1 MRKSVHLLNMNFI
14 NQLYKKFLE
23 RPKLILVTLILIFSF
38 SVYNAKNFQLDASAD
53 SLLLENDPD
62 LNYLRSVN
70 ERYSS
75 EEFFVITYSPKK
87 KINEE
92 SLKELKK
99 FVDEINNIKWVS
111 KSISVLNAPLF
122 ESSDL
127 PLIEKIKNIQYI
139 VTPGIEINRALNE
152 LKNSPVYKKLI
163 INEDA
168 TTFGIVVYIKDNKEY
183 LSALKTNKNFLDKQ
197 QNNKLSEKDLK
208 DFEAHNKILEKLK
221 KEHNKNLELYNIEI
235 RSHISKYK
243 NIADINL
250 SGIPMIAD
258 DLISFVKKDI
268 TVFGSGVFIFI
279 IITLWF
285 IFRDIRWVVFPLLSC
300 FLSIAIMVGMLGYLN
315 WKVTVISSNFISLM
329 LILTMEINIHYVERY
344 KQLQAEFP
352 KKKENYLAYLTTTKI
367 FTPILYAVLTTA
379 LAFLSFIFCDIKPV
393 IDFGWMMTL
402 GLFISLFVSMILL
415 PYLIIKFKPKATPIH
430 ESKDSKLAEIFATI
444 ALNQK
449 LLVLAFSSIIL
460 ILSIYGMTRL
470 KVENS
475 FINYFDKKTEIYQG
489 MKLID
494 EKLGGTTPLE
504 IILKFKDSDTKNNK
518 NDDDFFQGS
527 DSNEYKDSYWFT
539 NFRVNNIVNVHQ
551 YLETLPEIGKV
562 LSFYSVLQLGEKIND
577 NKKLGPLEMA
587 ILYSKLPEDI
597 KRSIV
602 TPYVSIENNE
612 ARISLRIIDSN
623 PNLNRKE
630 LLIKIQKDLEEKLK
644 LNKDEFKITGILVIF
659 NNLLQSLFDSQIKTL
674 GITFAG
680 IFILLLILFKSL
692 SWSIVAAIPNFTAA
706 LFILGSLG
714 LFNIPLDMMT
724 ITIASI
730 TVGIAIDNSI
740 HYIYRFREEF
750 KINKNYKKTI
760 EICHKSVGKAIVN
773 ASLTIVFGFSILIFS
788 NFIPSIYFGIF
799 TGLAMLTAMT
809 LVLTLMPQLIAI
821 IKPFKNG

>member
-1 MRKSVHLLNMNFI
+1 MNFI

-23 RPKLILVTLILIFSF
+23 KPKLILITLILLFSF
-38 SVYNAKNFQLDASAD
+38 SIYNAKNFQLDASAD

-75 EEFFVITYSPKK
+75 EEFFVITYTPKK

-92 SLKELKK
+92 SLGELKK

-122 ESSDL
+122 ESSDQ

-152 LKNSPVYKKLI
+152 LKNSPVYKRLI
-163 INEDA
+163 INDDA
-168 TTFGIVVYIKDNKEY
+168 STFGIVVYIKDNKEY

-197 QNNKLSEKDLK
+197 QKNKLSEKDLK
-208 DFEAHNKILEKLK
+208 DFDSHKEILEKLK

-279 IITLWF
+279 LITLWF
-285 IFRDIRWVVFPLLSC
+285 IFRDVRWVIFPLLSC

-352 KKKENYLAYLTTTKI
+352 KKKESYLAYLTTTKI

-402 GLFISLFVSMILL
+402 GLFISLFISMILL

-430 ESKDSKLAEIFATI
+430 ESKDSKLAEIFASI
-444 ALNQK
+444 AINQK
-449 LLVLAFSSIIL
+449 FLVLAFSTVIL

-504 IILKFKDSDTKNNK
+504 IILKFKDAENKNNK

-527 DSNEYKDSYWFT
+527 DSDEYKDSYWFT
-539 NFRVNNIVNVHQ
+539 NFRVNNIVNVHK
-551 YLETLPEIGKV
+551 YLESLPEIGKV
-562 LSFYSVLQLGEKIND
+562 LSFYSILQLGEKIND

-587 ILYSKLPEDI
+587 ILYSKLPDDI
-597 KRSIV
+597 KKSIV

-612 ARISLRIIDSN
+612 ARVSLRIIDSN

-630 LLIKIQKDLEEKLK
+630 LLIKIQKDLEEKLNLK
-644 LNKDEFKITGILVIF
+644 KEEFKITGILVIF

-750 KINKNYKKTI
+750 KLNKNYKKTVQ
-760 EICHKSVGKAIVN
+760 ICHRTVGKAIVN
-773 ASLTIVFGFSILIFS
+773 ASLTIVFGFSILILS

-809 LVLTLMPQLIAI
+809 LVLTLMPQLISI

>member
-1 MRKSVHLLNMNFI
+1 MNFI

-23 RPKLILVTLILIFSF
+23 RPKLILIALILIFSF

-75 EEFFVITYSPKK
+75 EDFFVITYSPKK

-92 SLKELKK
+92 SLKELEK

-183 LSALKTNKNFLDKQ
+183 LSALKINKNFLDKQ

-208 DFEAHNKILEKLK
+208 NFEAHNKILEKLK
-221 KEHNKNLELYNIEI
+221 KEHNKNLEFYNIEI

-430 ESKDSKLAEIFATI
+430 ESKDSKLAKIFASI
-444 ALNQK
+444 ALNQR
-449 LLVLAFSSIIL
+449 LLVLTFSTIIL

-504 IILKFKDSDTKNNK
+504 IILKFKDSDSKSNK

-597 KRSIV
+597 KKSIV

-740 HYIYRFREEF
+740 HYIYRFREEY
-750 KINKNYKKTI
+750 KLNKNYKKTI

>member
-1 MRKSVHLLNMNFI
+1 MKFINFI
-14 NQLYKKFLE
+14 YKKLLE
-23 RPKLILVTLILIFSF
+23 KPKFILILLILVISF

-75 EEFFVITYSPKK
+75 EDFFVITYSPKK
-87 KINEE
+87 KINDEA
-92 SLKELKK
+92 LRELKK
-99 FVDEINNIKWVS
+99 FVNEIDNIQWVS
-111 KSISVLNAPLF
+111 KTISILNAPLF
-122 ESSDL
+122 ESSDQ
-127 PLIEKIKNIQYI
+127 PLIEKINNIQYI
-139 VTPGIEINRALNE
+139 TTPGIEINRALNE
-152 LKNSPVYKKLI
+152 LKNSPVFKRLI
-163 INEDA
+163 INDDA
-168 TTFGIVVYIKDNKEY
+168 TTFGIVVYIKDNKKY
-183 LSALKTNKNFLDKQ
+183 LSALEINKNFLNKQ
-197 QNNKLSEKDLK
+197 ENNKLSTE
-208 DFEAHNKILEKLK
+208 DFKEFKNHQLVLEKLK
-221 KEHNKNLELYNIEI
+221 KEQNKNLELYNIEI

-243 NIADINL
+243 SIADINL

-268 TVFGSGVFIFI
+268 IFFGSGVFVFI
-279 IITLWF
+279 LTTLWF
-285 IFRDIRWVVFPLLSC
+285 IFRDVRWVIFPLLSC
-300 FLSIAIMVGMLGYLN
+300 FLSITIMTGMLGYLN

-352 KKKENYLAYLTTTKI
+352 KKNSSYLSYLTTTKI
-367 FTPILYAVLTTA
+367 ITPIFYAVLTTA
-379 LAFLSFIFCDIKPV
+379 LAFLSFIFSNIKPV
-393 IDFGWMMTL
+393 IDFGWMMSL
-402 GLFISLFVSMILL
+402 GLFISMFVSILLL
-415 PYLIIKFKPKATPIH
+415 PYLIIKFNPKLTSSH
-430 ESKDSKLAEIFATI
+430 KSKNSKIAEILCSI
-444 ALNQK
+444 AINQK
-449 LLVLAFSSIIL
+449 FLVLIISTIIL
-460 ILSIYGMTRL
+460 ILSIYGITKL

-475 FINYFDKKTEIYQG
+475 FINYFDKNTEIYKG

-494 EKLGGTTPLE
+494 EKLGGTTPLD
-504 IILKFKDSDTKNNK
+504 IILKFKETESKSTSA
-518 NDDDFFQGS
+518 DDDFFEGS
-527 DSNEYKDSYWFT
+527 SSDEYKDSYWFT
-539 NFRVNNIVNVHQ
+539 SFRINNIVNVHQ

-562 LSFYSVLQLGEKIND
+562 LSFYSVLQLGEKLND

-587 ILYSKLPEDI
+587 ILHSKLPEDI
-597 KRSIV
+597 KKNII
-602 TPYVSIENNE
+602 TPYISIDNNE

-623 PNLNRKE
+623 PELNRKE
-630 LLIKIQKDLEEKLK
+630 LLIKIQKDIEEKLQI
-644 LNKDEFKITGILVIF
+644 NKDDFKITGILVIF

-692 SWSIVAAIPNFTAA
+692 SWSIVAAVPNFLAA
-706 LFILGSLG
+706 LFILGTLG

-750 KINKNYKKTI
+750 KLNKNYKKTVQ
-760 EICHKSVGKAIVN
+760 ICSRTVGKAIVN

-799 TGLAMLTAMT
+799 TGLAMITAMT
-809 LVLTLMPQLIAI
+809 LVLTLMPQLISI

>member
-1 MRKSVHLLNMNFI
+1 MNFI

-23 RPKLILVTLILIFSF
+23 RPKLILITLILLFSF
-38 SVYNAKNFQLDASAD
+38 SIYNAKNFQLDASAD

-70 ERYSS
+70 ERYLS
-75 EEFFVITYSPKK
+75 EDFFVITYSPKK

-111 KSISVLNAPLF
+111 KTISVLNAPLF
-122 ESSDL
+122 ESSDQ
-127 PLIEKIKNIQYI
+127 PLIEKINNIQYI

-152 LKNSPVYKKLI
+152 LKNSPVYKRLI
-163 INEDA
+163 INDDA
-168 TTFGIVVYIKDNKEY
+168 TTFGIVVYIKDNKKY
-183 LSALKTNKNFLDKQ
+183 LSALKKNKDFLDKQ
-197 QNNKLSEKDLK
+197 QDNKLSEKDLK
-208 DFEAHNKILEKLK
+208 EFENHKEILEKLK
-221 KEHNKNLELYNIEI
+221 KEHNKNLEIYNIEI
-235 RSHISKYK
+235 RSQISKYK

-279 IITLWF
+279 LITLWF
-285 IFRDIRWVVFPLLSC
+285 IFRDVRWVIFPLLSC

-344 KQLQAEFP
+344 KQLQIEFP
-352 KKKENYLAYLTTTKI
+352 KKKENYLTYLTTTKI
-367 FTPILYAVLTTA
+367 FTPILYAVLTTV

-415 PYLIIKFKPKATPIH
+415 PYLIIKFKPKATPMH
-430 ESKDSKLAEIFATI
+430 ESKDSKLAKIFASI
-444 ALNQK
+444 ALNHRF
-449 LLVLAFSSIIL
+449 LVLAFSTIIL

-504 IILKFKDSDTKNNK
+504 IILKFKDLDNKNTK

-539 NFRVNNIVNVHQ
+539 NFRVNNIVNVHK
-551 YLETLPEIGKV
+551 YLESLPEIGKV

-597 KRSIV
+597 KKSIV

-644 LNKDEFKITGILVIF
+644 LKKDEFKITGVLVIF

-674 GITFAG
+674 GITFGG

-714 LFNIPLDMMT
+714 LFNVPLDMMT

-773 ASLTIVFGFSILIFS
+773 ASLTIVFGFSILILS

>member
-1 MRKSVHLLNMNFI
+1 MNFI

-23 RPKLILVTLILIFSF
+23 RPKLILITLILIFSF
-38 SVYNAKNFQLDASAD
+38 SIYNAKNFQLDASAD

-62 LNYLRSVN
+62 LNYLRAVN
-70 ERYSS
+70 ERYLS
-75 EEFFVITYSPKK
+75 EEFFVITYTPKK

-92 SLKELKK
+92 SLQELKK

-122 ESSDL
+122 ESSDQ

-152 LKNSPVYKKLI
+152 LKNSPVYKRLI
-163 INEDA
+163 INDDA

-208 DFEAHNKILEKLK
+208 DFELHKEILEKLK
-221 KEHNKNLELYNIEI
+221 KEHNKNLELYNIQI

-243 NIADINL
+243 KIADINL

-279 IITLWF
+279 LITLWF
-285 IFRDIRWVVFPLLSC
+285 IFRDIRWVIFPLLSC

-367 FTPILYAVLTTA
+367 FTPILYAVLTTV

-430 ESKDSKLAEIFATI
+430 ESKDSKLAEIFASI
-444 ALNQK
+444 AINQK
-449 LLVLAFSSIIL
+449 FLVLAFSTIIL
-460 ILSIYGMTRL
+460 LLSIYGMTKL

-504 IILKFKDSDTKNNK
+504 IILKFKDVENKNNK

-539 NFRVNNIVNVHQ
+539 NFRVNNIVNVHK
-551 YLETLPEIGKV
+551 YLESLPEIGKV
-562 LSFYSVLQLGEKIND
+562 LSFYSILQLGEKIND

-587 ILYSKLPEDI
+587 IMHTKLPDDI
-597 KRSIV
+597 KKSIV

-612 ARISLRIIDSN
+612 ARVSLRIIDSN

-630 LLIKIQKDLEEKLK
+630 LLIKIQKDLEEKLNLK
-644 LNKDEFKITGILVIF
+644 KDEFKITGVLVIF

-714 LFNIPLDMMT
+714 LFNVPLDMMT

-750 KINKNYKKTI
+750 KVNKNYKKTI
-760 EICHKSVGKAIVN
+760 QICHRSVGKAIIN
-773 ASLTIVFGFSILIFS
+773 ASLTIVFGFSILILS

>member
-1 MRKSVHLLNMNFI
+1 MNFI

-23 RPKLILVTLILIFSF
+23 RPKLILITLILIFSF

-92 SLKELKK
+92 SLKELRK

-183 LSALKTNKNFLDKQ
+183 LSALKTNKFFLDKQ
-197 QNNKLSEKDLK
+197 QNSKLSEKDLK
-208 DFEAHNKILEKLK
+208 EFETQNKILEKLK
-221 KEHNKNLELYNIEI
+221 KEHNKNLEFYNIEI

-258 DLISFVKKDI
+258 DLITFVKKDI

-430 ESKDSKLAEIFATI
+430 QSKDSKIAEIFASI
-444 ALNQK
+444 AINQRG
-449 LLVLAFSSIIL
+449 LVLAFSTIIL

-504 IILKFKDSDTKNNK
+504 IILKFKDTDSKNNK
-518 NDDDFFQGS
+518 SDDDFFQGS

-539 NFRVNNIVNVHQ
+539 NFRVNKIVNVHQ

-587 ILYSKLPEDI
+587 ILYSKLPDDI
-597 KRSIV
+597 KKSIV

-630 LLIKIQKDLEEKLK
+630 LLIKIQKDLEEKLN

-730 TVGIAIDNSI
+730 SVGIAIDNSI

-773 ASLTIVFGFSILIFS
+773 ASLTIVFGFSILMFS

>member
-1 MRKSVHLLNMNFI
+1 MNFI

-23 RPKLILVTLILIFSF
+23 RPKLILIALILIFSF

-92 SLKELKK
+92 SLKELRK

-183 LSALKTNKNFLDKQ
+183 LSALKTNKIFLDKQ
-197 QNNKLSEKDLK
+197 QNSKLSEKDLK
-208 DFEAHNKILEKLK
+208 EFESQNKILEKLK
-221 KEHNKNLELYNIEI
+221 KEHNKNLEFYNIEI

-315 WKVTVISSNFISLM
+315 WKVTVISSNFISIM

-352 KKKENYLAYLTTTKI
+352 KKKENYLTYLTTTKI

-379 LAFLSFIFCDIKPV
+379 LAFLSLIFCDIKPV

-430 ESKDSKLAEIFATI
+430 ESKESKLAEIFSSI
-444 ALNQK
+444 ALNQRF
-449 LLVLAFSSIIL
+449 LVLAFSTIIL
-460 ILSIYGMTRL
+460 ILSIYGLTKL

-504 IILKFKDSDTKNNK
+504 IILKFKDSDSKSNK
-518 NDDDFFQGS
+518 NDDDFFQDS

-551 YLETLPEIGKV
+551 YLESLPEIGKV

-587 ILYSKLPEDI
+587 ILYSKLPDDI
-597 KRSIV
+597 KKSIV

-730 TVGIAIDNSI
+730 SVGIAIDNSI

>member
-1 MRKSVHLLNMNFI
+1 MNFV
-14 NQLYKKFLE
+14 NQIYKKILE
-23 RPKLILVTLILIFSF
+23 KPKIILVLLVLVFSF
-38 SVYNAKNFQLDASAD
+38 SIYNAKNFQLDASAD

-75 EEFFVITYSPKK
+75 EDFFVITYSPKK
-87 KINEE
+87 KINNEAI
-92 SLKELKK
+92 KELKK
-99 FVDEINNIKWVS
+99 FVDEIDNIQWIS
-111 KSISVLNAPLF
+111 KTISILNAPLF
-122 ESSDL
+122 ESSDQ
-127 PLIEKIKNIQYI
+127 PLIEKINNIQYI
-139 VTPGIEINRALNE
+139 TTPGIEINRALNE
-152 LKNSPVYKKLI
+152 LKNSPVYKRLI
-163 INEDA
+163 INDDA
-168 TTFGIVVYIKDNKEY
+168 TTFGVVVYIKDNKKY
-183 LSALKTNKNFLDKQ
+183 LSALETNKNFLDRHK
-197 QNNKLSEKDLK
+197 NNKLSDKDLK
-208 DFEAHNKILEKLK
+208 EFEKHKLVLEQLK
-221 KEHNKNLELYNIEI
+221 KEQNKNLELYNIEI

-268 TVFGSGVFIFI
+268 VVFGSGVFVFI

-285 IFRDIRWVVFPLLSC
+285 IFRDIRWVIFPLLSC
-300 FLSIAIMVGMLGYLN
+300 FLSISIMVGMLGYLN

-352 KKKENYLAYLTTTKI
+352 KRKENFLTYLTTTKI

-430 ESKDSKLAEIFATI
+430 KSKESKI
-444 ALNQK
+444 AKFFEAIAINQK
-449 LLVLAFSSIIL
+449 FLVLTFSTIIF

-475 FINYFDKKTEIYQG
+475 FINYFDKKTEIYKG

-494 EKLGGTTPLE
+494 EKLGGTTPLD
-504 IILKFKDSDTKNNK
+504 IILKFKLSDSKSTSA
-518 NDDDFFQGS
+518 DDEFFQGS
-527 DSNEYKDSYWFT
+527 SSDEYKDSYWFT
-539 NFRVNNIVNVHQ
+539 NFRINNIANAHK

-562 LSFYSVLQLGEKIND
+562 LSFYSVLQLGEKLNN
-577 NKKLGPLEMA
+577 NKKLGPLEIA
-587 ILYSKLPEDI
+587 ILHSKLPEEI
-597 KRSIV
+597 KKNII
-602 TPYVSIENNE
+602 TPYISIDDNE

-623 PNLNRKE
+623 PELNRKE
-630 LLIKIQKDLEEKLK
+630 LLIKIQKDLEEKLQLK
-644 LNKDEFKITGILVIF
+644 KEEFKITGILVIF

-680 IFILLLILFKSL
+680 IFLLLLILFKSFW
-692 SWSIVAAIPNFTAA
+692 WSVVAAIPNFTAA

-750 KINKNYKKTI
+750 KINKNYNITI
-760 EICHKSVGKAIVN
+760 QICHRTVGKAIVN
-773 ASLTIVFGFSILIFS
+773 ASLTIAFGFSILILS

-809 LVLTLMPQLIAI
+809 LVLTLMPQLILI

>member
-1 MRKSVHLLNMNFI
+1 MNFI
-14 NQLYKKFLE
+14 NQIYKKLLEKPKFILFL
-23 RPKLILVTLILIFSF
+23 IVLVFSF

-75 EEFFVITYSPKK
+75 EDFFVITYSPKK
-87 KINEE
+87 KINNETIQ
-92 SLKELKK
+92 ELKK
-99 FVDEINNIKWVS
+99 FVNEIDNIQWVS
-111 KSISVLNAPLF
+111 KTISILNAPLF
-122 ESSDL
+122 ESSDQ
-127 PLIEKIKNIQYI
+127 PLIEKINNIQYI
-139 VTPGIEINRALNE
+139 TTPGIEINRALNE
-152 LKNSPVYKKLI
+152 LRNSPVYKRLI
-163 INEDA
+163 INDDA
-168 TTFGIVVYIKDNKEY
+168 TTFGIVAYIKDNKKY
-183 LSALKTNKNFLDKQ
+183 LSALEINKNFLDKQ
-197 QNNKLSEKDLK
+197 KNKKLSDK
-208 DFEAHNKILEKLK
+208 DFKEFEKHKLVLEQLK
-221 KEHNKNLELYNIEI
+221 REQNKNLELYNIEI

-268 TVFGSGVFIFI
+268 TVFGSGVFVFI

-285 IFRDIRWVVFPLLSC
+285 IFRDIRWVIFPLLSC
-300 FLSIAIMVGMLGYLN
+300 FLSISIMVGMLGYLN

-344 KQLQAEFP
+344 KQLQAKFP
-352 KKKENYLAYLTTTKI
+352 KKKENFLTYLTTTKI
-367 FTPILYAVLTTA
+367 LTPILYAVLTTA

-393 IDFGWMMTL
+393 IDFGLMMTL

-415 PYLIIKFKPKATPIH
+415 PYLIIKFKPKASPIH
-430 ESKDSKLAEIFATI
+430 KSKESKIAKFFETI
-444 ALNQK
+444 AINQK
-449 LLVLAFSSIIL
+449 FLVLTFSSIIF

-475 FINYFDKKTEIYQG
+475 FINYFDKNTEIYKG

-494 EKLGGTTPLE
+494 EKLGGTTPLD
-504 IILKFKDSDTKNNK
+504 IILKFKESESKSTFA
-518 NDDDFFQGS
+518 DDEFFQGS
-527 DSNEYKDSYWFT
+527 SSDEYKDSYWFT
-539 NFRVNNIVNVHQ
+539 NFRINNIVNVHK

-562 LSFYSVLQLGEKIND
+562 LSFYSVLQLGEKLND

-587 ILYSKLPEDI
+587 ILHSKLPEDI
-597 KRSIV
+597 KKNII
-602 TPYVSIENNE
+602 TPYISIDDNE

-623 PNLNRKE
+623 PELNRKE
-630 LLIKIQKDLEEKLK
+630 LLIKIQKDLEEKLQLK
-644 LNKDEFKITGILVIF
+644 KEEFKITGILVIF

-680 IFILLLILFKSL
+680 IFLLLLILFKSFW
-692 SWSIVAAIPNFTAA
+692 WSVVAAIPNFTAA

-730 TVGIAIDNSI
+730 SVGIAIDNSI

-750 KINKNYKKTI
+750 KINKNYNKTI
-760 EICHKSVGKAIVN
+760 QICHRTVGKAIVN
-773 ASLTIVFGFSILIFS
+773 ASLTIVFGFSILILS

-809 LVLTLMPQLIAI
+809 LVLTLMPQLILI

>member
-1 MRKSVHLLNMNFI
+1 MNFI
-14 NQLYKKFLE
+14 NLLYKKFLE
-23 RPKLILVTLILIFSF
+23 RPKLILITIILIFSF

-62 LNYLRSVN
+62 LNYLRAVN

-122 ESSDL
+122 ESSDQ

-152 LKNSPVYKKLI
+152 LKNSPVYKRLI
-163 INEDA
+163 INDDA

-208 DFEAHNKILEKLK
+208 DFESHKKILEKLK
-221 KEHNKNLELYNIEI
+221 KEHNKNLEFYNLEI

-243 NIADINL
+243 NVADINL

-279 IITLWF
+279 LITLWF
-285 IFRDIRWVVFPLLSC
+285 IFRDVRWVIFPLLSC

-352 KKKENYLAYLTTTKI
+352 KKKESYLAYLTTTKI

-402 GLFISLFVSMILL
+402 GLFISLFISMILL
-415 PYLIIKFKPKATPIH
+415 PYLIIKFKPQATPIH
-430 ESKDSKLAEIFATI
+430 ESKDSKLVEIFASI
-444 ALNQK
+444 AINQK
-449 LLVLAFSSIIL
+449 FLVLAFSTVIL

-504 IILKFKDSDTKNNK
+504 IILKFKDAENKNNK

-527 DSNEYKDSYWFT
+527 DSDEYKDSYWFT
-539 NFRVNNIVNVHQ
+539 NFRVNKIVNVHK
-551 YLETLPEIGKV
+551 YLESLPEIGKV
-562 LSFYSVLQLGEKIND
+562 LSFYSILQLGEKIND

-587 ILYSKLPEDI
+587 ILYSKLPDDI
-597 KRSIV
+597 KKSIV

-612 ARISLRIIDSN
+612 ARVSLRIIDSN

-630 LLIKIQKDLEEKLK
+630 LLIKIQKDLEEKLNLK
-644 LNKDEFKITGILVIF
+644 KEEFKITGILVIF

-674 GITFAG
+674 GITFGG

-750 KINKNYKKTI
+750 KLNKNYKKTVQ
-760 EICHKSVGKAIVN
+760 ICHRTVGKAIVN
-773 ASLTIVFGFSILIFS
+773 ASLTIVFGFSILILS

-809 LVLTLMPQLIAI
+809 LVLTLMPQLISI

>member
-1 MRKSVHLLNMNFI
+1 MNFI

-23 RPKLILVTLILIFSF
+23 RPKLILIALILIFSF

-92 SLKELKK
+92 SLKELRK

-221 KEHNKNLELYNIEI
+221 KEHNKNLEFYNIEI

-300 FLSIAIMVGMLGYLN
+300 LLSIAIMVGMLGYLN

-430 ESKDSKLAEIFATI
+430 ESKDSKLAQIFASI
-444 ALNQK
+444 ALNQR
-449 LLVLAFSSIIL
+449 LLVLTLSTIIL

-504 IILKFKDSDTKNNK
+504 IILKFKDSDSKSNK

-587 ILYSKLPEDI
+587 ILYSKLPDDI
-597 KRSIV
+597 KKSIV

-740 HYIYRFREEF
+740 HYIYRFREEY
-750 KINKNYKKTI
+750 KLNKNYKKTI

>member
-1 MRKSVHLLNMNFI
+1 MNFI
-14 NQLYKKFLE
+14 NQIYKKLLEKPKFILFL
-23 RPKLILVTLILIFSF
+23 IVLVFSF

-75 EEFFVITYSPKK
+75 EDFFVITYSPKK
-87 KINEE
+87 KINNETIQ
-92 SLKELKK
+92 ELKK
-99 FVDEINNIKWVS
+99 FVNEIDNIQWVS
-111 KSISVLNAPLF
+111 KTISILNAPLF
-122 ESSDL
+122 ESSDQ
-127 PLIEKIKNIQYI
+127 PLIEKINNIQYI
-139 VTPGIEINRALNE
+139 TTPGIEINRALNE
-152 LKNSPVYKKLI
+152 LRNSPVYKRLI
-163 INEDA
+163 INDDA
-168 TTFGIVVYIKDNKEY
+168 TTFGIVAYIKDNKKY
-183 LSALKTNKNFLDKQ
+183 LSALEINKNFLDKQ
-197 QNNKLSEKDLK
+197 KNKKLSDK
-208 DFEAHNKILEKLK
+208 DFKEFEKHKLVLEQLK
-221 KEHNKNLELYNIEI
+221 REQNKNLELYNIEI

-268 TVFGSGVFIFI
+268 TVFGSGVFVFI

-285 IFRDIRWVVFPLLSC
+285 IFRDIRWVIFPLLSC
-300 FLSIAIMVGMLGYLN
+300 FLSISIMVGMLGYLN

-352 KKKENYLAYLTTTKI
+352 KKKENFLTYLTTTKI
-367 FTPILYAVLTTA
+367 LTPILYAVLTTA

-393 IDFGWMMTL
+393 IDFGLMMTL

-415 PYLIIKFKPKATPIH
+415 PYLIIKFKPKASPVH
-430 ESKDSKLAEIFATI
+430 KSKESKIAKFFETI
-444 ALNQK
+444 AINQK
-449 LLVLAFSSIIL
+449 FLVLTFSSIIF

-475 FINYFDKKTEIYQG
+475 FINYFDKNTEIYKG

-494 EKLGGTTPLE
+494 EKLGGTTPLD
-504 IILKFKDSDTKNNK
+504 IILKFKESESKSTFA
-518 NDDDFFQGS
+518 DDEFFQGS
-527 DSNEYKDSYWFT
+527 SSDEYKDSYWFT
-539 NFRVNNIVNVHQ
+539 NFRINNIVNVHK

-562 LSFYSVLQLGEKIND
+562 LSFYSVLQLGEKLND

-587 ILYSKLPEDI
+587 ILHSKLPEDI
-597 KRSIV
+597 KKNII
-602 TPYVSIENNE
+602 TPYISIDDNE

-623 PNLNRKE
+623 PELNRKE
-630 LLIKIQKDLEEKLK
+630 LLIKIQKDLEEKLQLK
-644 LNKDEFKITGILVIF
+644 KEEFKITGILVIF

-680 IFILLLILFKSL
+680 IFLLLLILFKSFW
-692 SWSIVAAIPNFTAA
+692 WSVVAAIPNFTAA

-730 TVGIAIDNSI
+730 SVGIAIDNSI

-750 KINKNYKKTI
+750 KINKNYNRTI
-760 EICHKSVGKAIVN
+760 QICHRTVGKAIVN

-809 LVLTLMPQLIAI
+809 LVLTLMPQLISI

>member
-1 MRKSVHLLNMNFI
+1 MNFI

-23 RPKLILVTLILIFSF
+23 RPKLILIALILIFSF

-62 LNYLRSVN
+62 LNYLRSIN

-92 SLKELKK
+92 SLKELRK

-183 LSALKTNKNFLDKQ
+183 LSALKTNKIFLDKQ
-197 QNNKLSEKDLK
+197 QNSKLSEKDLK
-208 DFEAHNKILEKLK
+208 EFESQNKILEKLK
-221 KEHNKNLELYNIEI
+221 KEHNKNLEFYNIEI

-258 DLISFVKKDI
+258 DLITFVKKDI

-430 ESKDSKLAEIFATI
+430 QSKDSKIAEIFASI
-444 ALNQK
+444 AINQRG
-449 LLVLAFSSIIL
+449 LVLAFSTIIL

-504 IILKFKDSDTKNNK
+504 IILKFKDTDSKNNK
-518 NDDDFFQGS
+518 SDDDFFQGS

-539 NFRVNNIVNVHQ
+539 NFRVNKIVNVHQ

-587 ILYSKLPEDI
+587 ILYSKLPDDI
-597 KRSIV
+597 KKSIV

-630 LLIKIQKDLEEKLK
+630 LLIKIQKDLEEKLN

-730 TVGIAIDNSI
+730 SVGIAIDNSI

-773 ASLTIVFGFSILIFS
+773 ASLTIVFGFSILMFS

>member
-1 MRKSVHLLNMNFI
+1 MNFI

-23 RPKLILVTLILIFSF
+23 RPKLILITLILIFSF

-62 LNYLRSVN
+62 LNYLRSIN

-92 SLKELKK
+92 SLKELRK

-139 VTPGIEINRALNE
+139 ITPGIEINRALNE

-183 LSALKTNKNFLDKQ
+183 LSALKTNKIFLDKQ
-197 QNNKLSEKDLK
+197 QNSKLSEKDLK
-208 DFEAHNKILEKLK
+208 EFESQNKILEKLK
-221 KEHNKNLELYNIEI
+221 KEHNKNLEFYNIEI

-258 DLISFVKKDI
+258 DLITFVKKDI

-430 ESKDSKLAEIFATI
+430 QSKDSKIAEIFASI
-444 ALNQK
+444 AINQRV
-449 LLVLAFSSIIL
+449 LVLAFSTIIL

-504 IILKFKDSDTKNNK
+504 IILKFKDTDSKNNK
-518 NDDDFFQGS
+518 SDDDFFQGS

-539 NFRVNNIVNVHQ
+539 NFRVNKIVNVHQ

-587 ILYSKLPEDI
+587 ILYSKLPDDI
-597 KRSIV
+597 KKSIV

-630 LLIKIQKDLEEKLK
+630 LLIKIQKDLEEKLN

-730 TVGIAIDNSI
+730 SVGIAIDNSI

-773 ASLTIVFGFSILIFS
+773 ASLTIVFGFSILMFS

>member
-1 MRKSVHLLNMNFI
+1 MNFI

-87 KINEE
+87 KVNAE

-139 VTPGIEINRALNE
+139 VTPGIEINRALDE

-183 LSALKTNKNFLDKQ
+183 LSALKTNKDFLDKQ

-221 KEHNKNLELYNIEI
+221 KEHNKNLEFYNIEI

-352 KKKENYLAYLTTTKI
+352 KKKENYLTYLTTTKI

-430 ESKDSKLAEIFATI
+430 ESKDSKLAEIFASI
-444 ALNQK
+444 ALNQR
-449 LLVLAFSSIIL
+449 LLVLTLSTIIL
-460 ILSIYGMTRL
+460 ILSIYGLTRL

-504 IILKFKDSDTKNNK
+504 IILKFKDSDSKSNK
-518 NDDDFFQGS
+518 SDDDFFQGS

-551 YLETLPEIGKV
+551 YLESLPEIGKV
-562 LSFYSVLQLGEKIND
+562 LSFYSILQLGEKIND

-587 ILYSKLPEDI
+587 ILYSKLPDDI
-597 KRSIV
+597 KKSIV

-692 SWSIVAAIPNFTAA
+692 SWSIVATIPNFTAA

-714 LFNIPLDMMT
+714 LFDIPLDMMT

-773 ASLTIVFGFSILIFS
+773 ASITIVFGFSILIFS

>member
-1 MRKSVHLLNMNFI
+1 MNFI

-23 RPKLILVTLILIFSF
+23 RPKLILIALILIFSF

-92 SLKELKK
+92 SLKELRK

-183 LSALKTNKNFLDKQ
+183 LSALKTNKIFLDKQ
-197 QNNKLSEKDLK
+197 QNSKLSEKDLK
-208 DFEAHNKILEKLK
+208 EFESQNKILEKLK
-221 KEHNKNLELYNIEI
+221 KEHNKNLEFYNIEI

-315 WKVTVISSNFISLM
+315 WKVTVISSNFISIM

-352 KKKENYLAYLTTTKI
+352 KKKENYLTYLTTTKI

-379 LAFLSFIFCDIKPV
+379 LAFLSLIFCDIKPV

-430 ESKDSKLAEIFATI
+430 ESKESKLAEIFSSI
-444 ALNQK
+444 ALNQRF
-449 LLVLAFSSIIL
+449 LVLAFSTIIL
-460 ILSIYGMTRL
+460 ILSIYGLTKL

-504 IILKFKDSDTKNNK
+504 IILKFKDSDSKSNK
-518 NDDDFFQGS
+518 NDDDFFQDS

-587 ILYSKLPEDI
+587 ILYSKLPDDI
-597 KRSIV
+597 KKSIV

-730 TVGIAIDNSI
+730 SVGIAIDNSI

>member
-1 MRKSVHLLNMNFI
+1 MNFI

-23 RPKLILVTLILIFSF
+23 RPKLILITLILIFSF

-92 SLKELKK
+92 SLKELRK

-183 LSALKTNKNFLDKQ
+183 LSALKTNKIFLDKQ
-197 QNNKLSEKDLK
+197 QNSKLSEKDLK
-208 DFEAHNKILEKLK
+208 EFESQNKILEKLK
-221 KEHNKNLELYNIEI
+221 KEHNKNLEFYNIEI

-258 DLISFVKKDI
+258 DLITFVKKDI

-430 ESKDSKLAEIFATI
+430 QSKDSKIAEIFASI
-444 ALNQK
+444 AINQRG
-449 LLVLAFSSIIL
+449 LVLAFSTIIL
-460 ILSIYGMTRL
+460 ILSIYGLTRL

-504 IILKFKDSDTKNNK
+504 IILKFKDTDSKNNK
-518 NDDDFFQGS
+518 SDDDFFQGS

-539 NFRVNNIVNVHQ
+539 NFRVNKIVNVHQ

-587 ILYSKLPEDI
+587 ILYSKLPDDI
-597 KRSIV
+597 KKSIV

-630 LLIKIQKDLEEKLK
+630 LLIKIQKDLEEKLN

-730 TVGIAIDNSI
+730 SVGIAIDNSI

>member
-1 MRKSVHLLNMNFI
+1 MNFI

-23 RPKLILVTLILIFSF
+23 RPKLILISLILIFSF

-62 LNYLRSVN
+62 LNYLRSIN

-92 SLKELKK
+92 SLKELRK

-183 LSALKTNKNFLDKQ
+183 LSALKANKIFLDKK
-197 QNNKLSEKDLK
+197 QNSKLSEKDLK
-208 DFEAHNKILEKLK
+208 EFETQNKILEKLK
-221 KEHNKNLELYNIEI
+221 KEHNKNLEFYNIEI

-258 DLISFVKKDI
+258 DLITFVKKDI

-430 ESKDSKLAEIFATI
+430 QSKDSKIAEIFASI
-444 ALNQK
+444 AINLRF
-449 LLVLAFSSIIL
+449 LVLAFSTIIL

-504 IILKFKDSDTKNNK
+504 IILKFKDTDSKNNK
-518 NDDDFFQGS
+518 SDDDFFQGS

-539 NFRVNNIVNVHQ
+539 NFRVNKIVNIHQ

-587 ILYSKLPEDI
+587 ILYSKLPDDI
-597 KRSIV
+597 KKSIV

-630 LLIKIQKDLEEKLK
+630 LLIKIQKDLEEKLN
-644 LNKDEFKITGILVIF
+644 LSKDEFKITGILVIF

-730 TVGIAIDNSI
+730 SVGIAIDNSI

>member
-1 MRKSVHLLNMNFI
+1 M
-14 NQLYKKFLE
+14 
-23 RPKLILVTLILIFSF
+23 
-38 SVYNAKNFQLDASAD
+38 
-53 SLLLENDPD
+53 SLHIPQ
-62 LNYLRSVN
+62 
-70 ERYSS
+70 
-75 EEFFVITYSPKK
+75 K

-111 KSISVLNAPLF
+111 KTISVLNAPLF
-122 ESSDL
+122 ESSDQ
-127 PLIEKIKNIQYI
+127 PLIEKINNIQYI

-152 LKNSPVYKKLI
+152 LKNSPVYKRLI
-163 INEDA
+163 INDDA
-168 TTFGIVVYIKDNKEY
+168 TTFGIVVYIKDNKKY
-183 LSALKTNKNFLDKQ
+183 LSALKTNKDFLDKQ

-208 DFEAHNKILEKLK
+208 EFENHKEILEKLK
-221 KEHNKNLELYNIEI
+221 KEHNKNLEIYNIEI
-235 RSHISKYK
+235 RSQISKYK

-279 IITLWF
+279 LITLWF
-285 IFRDIRWVVFPLLSC
+285 IFRDVRWVIFPLLSC

-344 KQLQAEFP
+344 KQLQTEFP
-352 KKKENYLAYLTTTKI
+352 KKNENYLTYLTTTKI
-367 FTPILYAVLTTA
+367 FTPILYAVLTTV

-415 PYLIIKFKPKATPIH
+415 PYLIIKFKPKATPMH
-430 ESKDSKLAEIFATI
+430 ESKDSKLAKLFAII
-444 ALNQK
+444 ALNHRF
-449 LLVLAFSSIIL
+449 LVLAFSTIIL

-504 IILKFKDSDTKNNK
+504 IILKFKDLDNKNTK

-539 NFRVNNIVNVHQ
+539 NFRVNNIVNVHK
-551 YLETLPEIGKV
+551 YLESLPEIGKV

-597 KRSIV
+597 KKSIV

-644 LNKDEFKITGILVIF
+644 LKKDEFKITGVLVIF

-674 GITFAG
+674 GITFGG

-714 LFNIPLDMMT
+714 LFNVPLDMMT

-773 ASLTIVFGFSILIFS
+773 ASLTIVFGFSILILS

>member
-1 MRKSVHLLNMNFI
+1 MNFI

-23 RPKLILVTLILIFSF
+23 RPKLILITLILILSF

-75 EEFFVITYSPKK
+75 EEFFVITYTPKK

-285 IFRDIRWVVFPLLSC
+285 IFRDIRWVIFPLLSC

-430 ESKDSKLAEIFATI
+430 ESKDSKLAEIFASI

-449 LLVLAFSSIIL
+449 LLVLAFSTIIL

-504 IILKFKDSDTKNNK
+504 IILKFKDSDSKNNK

>member
-1 MRKSVHLLNMNFI
+1 MNFI

-23 RPKLILVTLILIFSF
+23 RPKLILITLILILSF

-92 SLKELKK
+92 SIKELKK

-221 KEHNKNLELYNIEI
+221 KDHNKNLEFYNIEI

-300 FLSIAIMVGMLGYLN
+300 LLSIAIMVGMLGYLN

-430 ESKDSKLAEIFATI
+430 ESKDSKLAQIFASI
-444 ALNQK
+444 ALNQR
-449 LLVLAFSSIIL
+449 LLVLTLSTIIL

-504 IILKFKDSDTKNNK
+504 IILKFKDSDSKSSK

-587 ILYSKLPEDI
+587 ILYSKLPDDI
-597 KRSIV
+597 KKSIV

-740 HYIYRFREEF
+740 HYIYRFREEY
-750 KINKNYKKTI
+750 KLNKNYKKTI

>member
-1 MRKSVHLLNMNFI
+1 MNFI

-23 RPKLILVTLILIFSF
+23 KPKLILITLILLFSF
-38 SVYNAKNFQLDASAD
+38 SIYNAKNFQLDASAD

-75 EEFFVITYSPKK
+75 EEFFVITYTPKK
-87 KINEE
+87 KIDAE
-92 SLKELKK
+92 SLGELKK

-122 ESSDL
+122 ESSDQ

-152 LKNSPVYKKLI
+152 LKNSPVYKRLI
-163 INEDA
+163 INDDA

-208 DFEAHNKILEKLK
+208 DFDSHKEILEKLK

-279 IITLWF
+279 LITLWF
-285 IFRDIRWVVFPLLSC
+285 IFRDVRWVIFPLLSC

-344 KQLQAEFP
+344 KQLQDEFP

-367 FTPILYAVLTTA
+367 FTPILYAVLTTV

-402 GLFISLFVSMILL
+402 GLFISLFISMILL

-430 ESKDSKLAEIFATI
+430 ESKDSKLAEIFASI
-444 ALNQK
+444 AINQRF
-449 LLVLAFSSIIL
+449 LVLAFSTVIL

-504 IILKFKDSDTKNNK
+504 IILKFKDSENKNSK

-539 NFRVNNIVNVHQ
+539 NFRVNNIVNVHK
-551 YLETLPEIGKV
+551 YLESLPEIGKV
-562 LSFYSVLQLGEKIND
+562 LSFYSILQLGEKIND

-587 ILYSKLPEDI
+587 IMYTKLPDDI
-597 KRSIV
+597 KKSIV

-612 ARISLRIIDSN
+612 ARVSLRIIDSN

-630 LLIKIQKDLEEKLK
+630 LLIKIQKDLEEKLNLK
-644 LNKDEFKITGILVIF
+644 KEEFKITGILVIF

-714 LFNIPLDMMT
+714 LFNVPLDMMT

-750 KINKNYKKTI
+750 KVNKNYKKTI
-760 EICHKSVGKAIVN
+760 QICHKSVGKAIIN
-773 ASLTIVFGFSILIFS
+773 ASLTIVFGFSILILS

>member
-1 MRKSVHLLNMNFI
+1 MNFI

-23 RPKLILVTLILIFSF
+23 RPKLILIALILIFSF

-92 SLKELKK
+92 SLKELRK

-183 LSALKTNKNFLDKQ
+183 LSALKTNKIFLDKQ
-197 QNNKLSEKDLK
+197 QNSKLSEKDLK
-208 DFEAHNKILEKLK
+208 EFESQNKILEKLK
-221 KEHNKNLELYNIEI
+221 KEHNKNLEFYNIEI

-300 FLSIAIMVGMLGYLN
+300 LLSIAIMVGMLGYLN
-315 WKVTVISSNFISLM
+315 WKVTVISSNFISIM

-352 KKKENYLAYLTTTKI
+352 KKKENYLTYLTTTKI

-379 LAFLSFIFCDIKPV
+379 LAFLSLIFCDIKPV

-430 ESKDSKLAEIFATI
+430 ESKESKLAEIFSSI
-444 ALNQK
+444 ALNQRF
-449 LLVLAFSSIIL
+449 LVLAFSTIIL
-460 ILSIYGMTRL
+460 ILSIYGLTKL

-504 IILKFKDSDTKNNK
+504 IILKFKDSDSKSNK
-518 NDDDFFQGS
+518 NDDDFFQDS

-551 YLETLPEIGKV
+551 YLESLPEIGKV

-587 ILYSKLPEDI
+587 ILYSKLPDDI
-597 KRSIV
+597 KKSIV

-630 LLIKIQKDLEEKLK
+630 LLIKIQKDLEEKLN

-730 TVGIAIDNSI
+730 SVGIAIDNSI

>member
-1 MRKSVHLLNMNFI
+1 MNFI

-23 RPKLILVTLILIFSF
+23 RPKLILITLILIFSF

-62 LNYLRSVN
+62 LNYLRSIN

-92 SLKELKK
+92 SLKELRK

-183 LSALKTNKNFLDKQ
+183 LSALKTNKIFLDKQ
-197 QNNKLSEKDLK
+197 QNSKLSEKDLK
-208 DFEAHNKILEKLK
+208 EFESQNKILEKLK
-221 KEHNKNLELYNIEI
+221 KEHNKNLEFYNIEI

-258 DLISFVKKDI
+258 DLITFVKKDI

-285 IFRDIRWVVFPLLSC
+285 IFRDIRWVIFPLLSC
-300 FLSIAIMVGMLGYLN
+300 LLSIAIMVGMLGYLN
-315 WKVTVISSNFISLM
+315 WKVTVISSNFISIM

-352 KKKENYLAYLTTTKI
+352 KKKENYLTYLTTTKI

-379 LAFLSFIFCDIKPV
+379 LAFLSLIFCDIKPV

-430 ESKDSKLAEIFATI
+430 QSKESKLAEIFSSI
-444 ALNQK
+444 ALNQRF
-449 LLVLAFSSIIL
+449 LVLAFSTIIL
-460 ILSIYGMTRL
+460 ILSIYGLTKL

-504 IILKFKDSDTKNNK
+504 IILKFKDSDSKSNK
-518 NDDDFFQGS
+518 NDDDFFQDF

-587 ILYSKLPEDI
+587 ILYSKLPDDI
-597 KRSIV
+597 KKSIV

-630 LLIKIQKDLEEKLK
+630 LLIKIQKDLEEKLN

-680 IFILLLILFKSL
+680 IFILLLVLFKSL

-730 TVGIAIDNSI
+730 SVGIAIDNSI

-773 ASLTIVFGFSILIFS
+773 ASLTIVFGFSILMFS

>member
-1 MRKSVHLLNMNFI
+1 MNFI

-197 QNNKLSEKDLK
+197 QNNILSEKDLK

-430 ESKDSKLAEIFATI
+430 ESKDSKLAEIFASI
-444 ALNQK
+444 ALNQR
-449 LLVLAFSSIIL
+449 LLVLTLSTIIL
-460 ILSIYGMTRL
+460 ILSIYGLTRL

-504 IILKFKDSDTKNNK
+504 IILKFKDSDSKSSK
-518 NDDDFFQGS
+518 SDDDFFQGS

-587 ILYSKLPEDI
+587 ILYSKLPDDI
-597 KRSIV
+597 KKSIV

-740 HYIYRFREEF
+740 HYIYRFREEY
-750 KINKNYKKTI
+750 KLNKNYKKTI

>member
-1 MRKSVHLLNMNFI
+1 MNFI

-87 KINEE
+87 KVNAE

-139 VTPGIEINRALNE
+139 VTPGIEINRALDE

-183 LSALKTNKNFLDKQ
+183 LSALKTNKDFLDKQ

-208 DFEAHNKILEKLK
+208 EFEAHNKILEKLK
-221 KEHNKNLELYNIEI
+221 KEHNKNLEFYNIEI

-352 KKKENYLAYLTTTKI
+352 KKKENYLTYLTTTKI

-430 ESKDSKLAEIFATI
+430 ESKDSKLAEIFASI
-444 ALNQK
+444 ALNQR
-449 LLVLAFSSIIL
+449 LLVLTFSTIIL
-460 ILSIYGMTRL
+460 ILSIYGLTRL

-504 IILKFKDSDTKNNK
+504 IILKFKDSDSKSNK
-518 NDDDFFQGS
+518 SDDDFFQGS

-551 YLETLPEIGKV
+551 YLESLPEIGKV
-562 LSFYSVLQLGEKIND
+562 LSFYSILQLGEKIND

-587 ILYSKLPEDI
+587 ILYSKLPDDI
-597 KRSIV
+597 KKSIV

>member
-1 MRKSVHLLNMNFI
+1 MNFI

-23 RPKLILVTLILIFSF
+23 RPKLILIALIIIFSF
-38 SVYNAKNFQLDASAD
+38 SIYNAKNFQLDASAD

-62 LNYLRSVN
+62 LNYLRAVN
-70 ERYSS
+70 ERYLS
-75 EEFFVITYSPKK
+75 EEFFVITYTPKK

-92 SLKELKK
+92 SLQELKK

-122 ESSDL
+122 ESSDQ

-152 LKNSPVYKKLI
+152 LKNSPVYKRLI
-163 INEDA
+163 INDDA

-208 DFEAHNKILEKLK
+208 DFELHKEILEKLK
-221 KEHNKNLELYNIEI
+221 KEHNKNLELYNIQI

-279 IITLWF
+279 LITLWF
-285 IFRDIRWVVFPLLSC
+285 IFRDIRWVIFPLLSC

-367 FTPILYAVLTTA
+367 FTPILYAVLTTV

-430 ESKDSKLAEIFATI
+430 ESKDSKLAEIFASI
-444 ALNQK
+444 AINQK
-449 LLVLAFSSIIL
+449 FLVLAFSTIIL
-460 ILSIYGMTRL
+460 LLSIYGMTKL

-504 IILKFKDSDTKNNK
+504 IILKFKDVENKNNK

-539 NFRVNNIVNVHQ
+539 NFRVNNIVNVHK
-551 YLETLPEIGKV
+551 YLESLPEIGKV
-562 LSFYSVLQLGEKIND
+562 LSFYSILQLGEKIND

-587 ILYSKLPEDI
+587 IMHTKLPDDI
-597 KRSIV
+597 KKSIV

-630 LLIKIQKDLEEKLK
+630 LLIKIQKDLEEKLNLK
-644 LNKDEFKITGILVIF
+644 KDEFKITGVLVIF

-714 LFNIPLDMMT
+714 LFNVPLDMMT

-750 KINKNYKKTI
+750 KVNKNYKKTI
-760 EICHKSVGKAIVN
+760 QICHRSVGKAIIN
-773 ASLTIVFGFSILIFS
+773 ASLTIVFGFSILILS

>member
-1 MRKSVHLLNMNFI
+1 MNFI
-14 NQLYKKFLE
+14 NQIYKKLLEKPKFILFL
-23 RPKLILVTLILIFSF
+23 IVLVFSF

-75 EEFFVITYSPKK
+75 EDFFVITYSPKK
-87 KINEE
+87 KINNETIQ
-92 SLKELKK
+92 ELKK
-99 FVDEINNIKWVS
+99 FVNEIDNIQWVS
-111 KSISVLNAPLF
+111 KTISILNAPLF
-122 ESSDL
+122 ESSDQ
-127 PLIEKIKNIQYI
+127 PLIEKINNIQYI
-139 VTPGIEINRALNE
+139 TTPGIEINRALNE
-152 LKNSPVYKKLI
+152 LRNSPVYKRLI
-163 INEDA
+163 INDDA
-168 TTFGIVVYIKDNKEY
+168 TTFGIVAYIKDNKKY
-183 LSALKTNKNFLDKQ
+183 LSALEINKNFLDKQ
-197 QNNKLSEKDLK
+197 KNKKLSDK
-208 DFEAHNKILEKLK
+208 DFKEFEKHKLVLEQLK
-221 KEHNKNLELYNIEI
+221 REQNKNLELYNIEI

-268 TVFGSGVFIFI
+268 TVFGSGVFVFI

-285 IFRDIRWVVFPLLSC
+285 IFRDIRWVIFPLLSC
-300 FLSIAIMVGMLGYLN
+300 FLSISIMVGMLGYLN

-352 KKKENYLAYLTTTKI
+352 KKKENFLTYLTTTKI
-367 FTPILYAVLTTA
+367 LTPILYAVLTTA

-393 IDFGWMMTL
+393 IDFGLMMTL

-415 PYLIIKFKPKATPIH
+415 PYLIIKFKPKASRVH
-430 ESKDSKLAEIFATI
+430 KSKESKIAKFFETI
-444 ALNQK
+444 AINQK
-449 LLVLAFSSIIL
+449 FLVLTFSSIIF

-475 FINYFDKKTEIYQG
+475 FINYFDKNTEIYKG

-494 EKLGGTTPLE
+494 EKLGGTTPLD
-504 IILKFKDSDTKNNK
+504 IILKFKESESKSTFA
-518 NDDDFFQGS
+518 DDEFFQGS
-527 DSNEYKDSYWFT
+527 SSDEYKDSYWFT
-539 NFRVNNIVNVHQ
+539 NFRINNIVNVHK

-562 LSFYSVLQLGEKIND
+562 LSFYSVLQLGEKLND

-587 ILYSKLPEDI
+587 ILHSKLPEDI
-597 KRSIV
+597 KKNII
-602 TPYVSIENNE
+602 TPYISIDDNE

-623 PNLNRKE
+623 PELNRKE
-630 LLIKIQKDLEEKLK
+630 LLIKIQKDLEEKLQLK
-644 LNKDEFKITGILVIF
+644 KEEFKITGILVIF

-680 IFILLLILFKSL
+680 IFLLLLILFKSFW
-692 SWSIVAAIPNFTAA
+692 WSVVAAIPNFTAA

-730 TVGIAIDNSI
+730 SVGIAIDNSI

-750 KINKNYKKTI
+750 KINKNYNKTI
-760 EICHKSVGKAIVN
+760 QICHRTVGKAIVN
-773 ASLTIVFGFSILIFS
+773 ASLTIVFGFSILILS

-809 LVLTLMPQLIAI
+809 LVLTLMPQLILI

>member
-1 MRKSVHLLNMNFI
+1 MNFI
-14 NQLYKKFLE
+14 NQIYKKLLEKPKFILFL
-23 RPKLILVTLILIFSF
+23 IVLVFSF

-75 EEFFVITYSPKK
+75 EDFFVITYSPKK
-87 KINEE
+87 KINNETIQ
-92 SLKELKK
+92 ELKK
-99 FVDEINNIKWVS
+99 FVNEIDNIQWVS
-111 KSISVLNAPLF
+111 KTISILNAPLF
-122 ESSDL
+122 ESSDQ
-127 PLIEKIKNIQYI
+127 PLIEKINNIQYI
-139 VTPGIEINRALNE
+139 TTPGIEINRALNE
-152 LKNSPVYKKLI
+152 LRNSPVYKRLI
-163 INEDA
+163 INDDA
-168 TTFGIVVYIKDNKEY
+168 TTFGIVAYIKDNKKY
-183 LSALKTNKNFLDKQ
+183 LSALEINKNFLDKQ
-197 QNNKLSEKDLK
+197 KNKKLSDK
-208 DFEAHNKILEKLK
+208 DFKEFEKHKLVLEQLK
-221 KEHNKNLELYNIEI
+221 REQNKNLELYNIEI

-268 TVFGSGVFIFI
+268 TVFGSGVFVFI

-285 IFRDIRWVVFPLLSC
+285 IFRDIRWVIFPLLSC
-300 FLSIAIMVGMLGYLN
+300 FLSISIMVGMLGYLN

-352 KKKENYLAYLTTTKI
+352 KKKENFLTYLTTTKI
-367 FTPILYAVLTTA
+367 LTPILYAVLTTA

-393 IDFGWMMTL
+393 IDFGLMMTL

-415 PYLIIKFKPKATPIH
+415 PYLIIKFKPKASPVH
-430 ESKDSKLAEIFATI
+430 KSKESKIAKFFETI
-444 ALNQK
+444 AINQK
-449 LLVLAFSSIIL
+449 FLVLTFSSIIF
-460 ILSIYGMTRL
+460 ILSIYGMTKL

-475 FINYFDKKTEIYQG
+475 FINYFDKNTEIYKG

-494 EKLGGTTPLE
+494 EKLGGTTPLD
-504 IILKFKDSDTKNNK
+504 IILKFKESESKSTFA
-518 NDDDFFQGS
+518 DDEFFQGS
-527 DSNEYKDSYWFT
+527 SSDEYKDSYWFT
-539 NFRVNNIVNVHQ
+539 NFRINNIVNVHK

-562 LSFYSVLQLGEKIND
+562 LSFYSVLQLGEKLND

-587 ILYSKLPEDI
+587 ILHSKLPEDI
-597 KRSIV
+597 KKNII
-602 TPYVSIENNE
+602 TPYISIDDNE

-623 PNLNRKE
+623 PELNRKE
-630 LLIKIQKDLEEKLK
+630 LLIKIQKDLEEKLQLK
-644 LNKDEFKITGILVIF
+644 KEEFKITGILVIF

-680 IFILLLILFKSL
+680 IFLLLLILFKSFW
-692 SWSIVAAIPNFTAA
+692 WSVVAAIPNFTAA

-730 TVGIAIDNSI
+730 SVGIAIDNSI

-750 KINKNYKKTI
+750 KINKNYNRTI
-760 EICHKSVGKAIVN
+760 QICHRTVGKAIVN
-773 ASLTIVFGFSILIFS
+773 ASLTIVFGFSILILS

-809 LVLTLMPQLIAI
+809 LVLTLMPQLILI

>member
-1 MRKSVHLLNMNFI
+1 MNFI
-14 NQLYKKFLE
+14 NQIYKKLLEKPKFILFL
-23 RPKLILVTLILIFSF
+23 IVLVFSF

-75 EEFFVITYSPKK
+75 EDFFVITYSPKK
-87 KINEE
+87 KINNETIQ
-92 SLKELKK
+92 ELKK
-99 FVDEINNIKWVS
+99 FVNEIDNIQWVS
-111 KSISVLNAPLF
+111 KTISILNAPLF
-122 ESSDL
+122 ESSDQ
-127 PLIEKIKNIQYI
+127 PLIEKINNIQYI
-139 VTPGIEINRALNE
+139 TTPGIEINRALNE
-152 LKNSPVYKKLI
+152 LRNSPVYKRLI
-163 INEDA
+163 INDDA
-168 TTFGIVVYIKDNKEY
+168 TTFGIVAYIKDNKKY
-183 LSALKTNKNFLDKQ
+183 LSALEINKNFLDKQ
-197 QNNKLSEKDLK
+197 KNKKLSDK
-208 DFEAHNKILEKLK
+208 DFKEFEKHKLVLEQLK
-221 KEHNKNLELYNIEI
+221 REQNKNLELYNIEI

-268 TVFGSGVFIFI
+268 TVFGSGVFVFI

-285 IFRDIRWVVFPLLSC
+285 IFRDIRWVIFPLLSC
-300 FLSIAIMVGMLGYLN
+300 FLSISIMVGMLGYLN

-352 KKKENYLAYLTTTKI
+352 KKKENFLTYLTTTKI
-367 FTPILYAVLTTA
+367 LTPILYAVLTTA

-393 IDFGWMMTL
+393 IDFGLMMTL

-415 PYLIIKFKPKATPIH
+415 PYLIIKFKPKASPVH
-430 ESKDSKLAEIFATI
+430 KSKESKIAKFFETI
-444 ALNQK
+444 AINQK
-449 LLVLAFSSIIL
+449 FLVLTFSSIIF

-475 FINYFDKKTEIYQG
+475 FINYFDKNTEIYKG

-494 EKLGGTTPLE
+494 EKLGGTTPLD
-504 IILKFKDSDTKNNK
+504 IILKFKESESKSTFA
-518 NDDDFFQGS
+518 DDEFFQGS
-527 DSNEYKDSYWFT
+527 SSDEYKDSYWFT
-539 NFRVNNIVNVHQ
+539 NFRINNIVNVHK

-562 LSFYSVLQLGEKIND
+562 LSFYSVLQLGEKLND

-587 ILYSKLPEDI
+587 ILHSKLPEDI
-597 KRSIV
+597 KKNII
-602 TPYVSIENNE
+602 TPYISINDNE

-623 PNLNRKE
+623 PELNRKE
-630 LLIKIQKDLEEKLK
+630 LLIKIQKDLEEKLQLK
-644 LNKDEFKITGILVIF
+644 KEEFKITGILVIF

-680 IFILLLILFKSL
+680 IFLLLLILFKSFW
-692 SWSIVAAIPNFTAA
+692 WSVVAAIPNFTAA

-730 TVGIAIDNSI
+730 SVGIAIDNSI

-750 KINKNYKKTI
+750 KINKNYNRTI
-760 EICHKSVGKAIVN
+760 QICHRTVGKAIVN
-773 ASLTIVFGFSILIFS
+773 ASLTIVFGFSILILS

-809 LVLTLMPQLIAI
+809 LVLTLMPQLILI

>member
-1 MRKSVHLLNMNFI
+1 MNFI

-75 EEFFVITYSPKK
+75 EDFFVITYSPKK
-87 KINEE
+87 RINEE

-183 LSALKTNKNFLDKQ
+183 LSALKINKNFLDKQ

-285 IFRDIRWVVFPLLSC
+285 IFRDIRWVIFPLLSC

-430 ESKDSKLAEIFATI
+430 ESKDSKLAEIFASI

-449 LLVLAFSSIIL
+449 LLVLAFSTIIL

-504 IILKFKDSDTKNNK
+504 IILKFKDSDSKNNK

>member
-1 MRKSVHLLNMNFI
+1 MNFI

-23 RPKLILVTLILIFSF
+23 RPKLILITLILILSF

-208 DFEAHNKILEKLK
+208 EFEAHNKILEKLK
-221 KEHNKNLELYNIEI
+221 KEHNKNLEIYNIEI

-430 ESKDSKLAEIFATI
+430 KSKESKIAKFFETI
-444 ALNQK
+444 AINQK
-449 LLVLAFSSIIL
+449 FLVLTFSTIIL

-475 FINYFDKKTEIYQG
+475 FINYFDKNTEIYKG

-494 EKLGGTTPLE
+494 EKLGGTTPLD
-504 IILKFKDSDTKNNK
+504 IILKFKESESKSTSA
-518 NDDDFFQGS
+518 DDEFFQGS
-527 DSNEYKDSYWFT
+527 SSDEYKDSYWFT
-539 NFRVNNIVNVHQ
+539 NFRINNIVNVHK

-562 LSFYSVLQLGEKIND
+562 LSFYSVLQLGEKLND

-587 ILYSKLPEDI
+587 ILHSKLPEDI
-597 KRSIV
+597 KKNII
-602 TPYVSIENNE
+602 TPYISIDDNE

-623 PNLNRKE
+623 PELNRKE
-630 LLIKIQKDLEEKLK
+630 LLIKIQKDLEEKLQLK
-644 LNKDEFKITGILVIF
+644 KEEFKITGILVIF

-680 IFILLLILFKSL
+680 IFLLLLILFKSFW
-692 SWSIVAAIPNFTAA
+692 WSVVAAIPNFTAA

-750 KINKNYKKTI
+750 KINKNYNRTI
-760 EICHKSVGKAIVN
+760 QICHRTVGKAIVN
-773 ASLTIVFGFSILIFS
+773 ASLTIVFGFSILILS

-809 LVLTLMPQLIAI
+809 LVLTLMPQLISI

>member
-1 MRKSVHLLNMNFI
+1 MNFI

-23 RPKLILVTLILIFSF
+23 RPKLILITLIIIFSF
-38 SVYNAKNFQLDASAD
+38 SIYNAKNFQLDASAD

-62 LNYLRSVN
+62 LNYLRAVN
-70 ERYSS
+70 ERYLS
-75 EEFFVITYSPKK
+75 EEFFVITYTPKK

-92 SLKELKK
+92 SLQELKK

-122 ESSDL
+122 ESSDQ

-152 LKNSPVYKKLI
+152 LKNSPVYKRLI
-163 INEDA
+163 INDDA

-208 DFEAHNKILEKLK
+208 DFELHKEILEKLK
-221 KEHNKNLELYNIEI
+221 KEHNKNLELYNIQI

-243 NIADINL
+243 KIADINL

-279 IITLWF
+279 LITLWF
-285 IFRDIRWVVFPLLSC
+285 IFRDIRWVIFPLLSC

-367 FTPILYAVLTTA
+367 FTPILYAVLTTV

-430 ESKDSKLAEIFATI
+430 ESKDSKLAEIFASI
-444 ALNQK
+444 AINQK
-449 LLVLAFSSIIL
+449 FLVLAFSTIIL
-460 ILSIYGMTRL
+460 LLSIYGMTKL

-504 IILKFKDSDTKNNK
+504 IILKFKDLENKNNK

-539 NFRVNNIVNVHQ
+539 NFRVNNIVNVHK
-551 YLETLPEIGKV
+551 YLESLPEIGKV
-562 LSFYSVLQLGEKIND
+562 LSFYSILQLGEKIND

-587 ILYSKLPEDI
+587 IMHTKLPDDI
-597 KRSIV
+597 KKSIV

-630 LLIKIQKDLEEKLK
+630 LLIKIQKDLEEKLNLK
-644 LNKDEFKITGILVIF
+644 KDEFKITGVLVIF

-714 LFNIPLDMMT
+714 LFNVPLDMMT

-750 KINKNYKKTI
+750 KVNKNYKKTI
-760 EICHKSVGKAIVN
+760 QICHRSVGKAIIN
-773 ASLTIVFGFSILIFS
+773 ASLTIVFGFSILILS